1 MKNYMKELEFKTVK
15 YLSEILDLKYSL
27 KQKEI
32 EKKDMMKEFFLGII
46 DIIDT
51 CERKEENISE
61 KYQTEGDK
69 ELKFLKSIISI
80 KNKLLKLLEKYGVT
94 VLDFPDNK
102 LILGFSK
109 VVETEPDPFRENDKI
124 ISIIRNGYIKGS
136 ELIREAELV
145 VVKN

>member
-1 MKNYMKELEFKTVK
+1 MKELEFKTVK

-32 EKKDMMKEFFLGII
+32 EKKDMMREFFLGII

-51 CERKEENISE
+51 CERKEENLSE

-69 ELKFLKSIISI
+69 EVKFLKSIISI
-80 KNKLLKLLEKYGVT
+80 KNKLLKLLGKYGVT

-109 VVETEPDPFRENDKI
+109 VVETEPDPSKESDEI
-124 ISIIRNGYIKGS
+124 ITVIRSGYIRGS
-136 ELIREAELV
+136 ELVREAELI